1 MFVNI
6 RSQDEQ
12 FYIENSVLYIYIYI
26 QVFIPRI
33 LLHIEGCILI
43 SSEDKLNLAQAFAT
57 IILLHLQ
64 EMHGKIFKI
73 S

>member
-12 FYIENSVLYIYIYI
+12 FYIESSVLYIYI
-26 QVFIPRI
+26 QVFSPRI

-64 EMHGKIFKI
+64 EMHGKIFNI